1 MTELKTIDLSVGYQK
16 QRIIKNLTLKI
27 PEGQIIGLIGPNGSG
42 KSTLLKALARILL
55 PHEGTV
61 FLDGEAIQTIAT
73 KEVAKKIAMLAQA
86 SDSSIGLTIEEIVS
100 YGRFPYQKGF
110 GQLSKA
116 DYEAIHWA
124 IEATGL
130 EKLAKKTI
138 QTLSGGQKQR
148 VWIAMALA
156 QDTDIVILDE
166 PTTFLDPAHQLE
178 ILQLLQKI
186 NQKHEKTIIMSIHDL
201 NLASRFCDYLYAL
214 KEGEM
219 LTCGTPE
226 QVLTNDCLQQL
237 FEIDACLGTFPDS
250 TKPLVISY
258 ELRGAAYETE

>member
-1 MTELKTIDLSVGYQK
+1 MTELKAIDLSVGYQK
-16 QRIIKNLTLKI
+16 QMIIKNLTLKI
-27 PEGQIIGLIGPNGSG
+27 PQGQIIGLIGPNGSG
-42 KSTLLKALARILL
+42 KSTLLKALARIIL
-55 PHEGTV
+55 PHEGNV
-61 FLDGEAIQTIAT
+61 FLDDQAIQTIET
-73 KEVAKKIAMLAQA
+73 KEVAKKIAMLSQS
-86 SDSSIGLTIEEIVS
+86 SDSSMGLTIEEIIS

-110 GQLSKA
+110 GQLSSA

-130 EKLAKKTI
+130 ENLADKTI
-138 QTLSGGQKQR
+138 KTLSGGQKQR

-186 NQKHEKTIIMSIHDL
+186 NRKYGKTIVMSIHDM

-214 KEGEM
+214 KEGDI

-226 QVLTNDCLQQL
+226 QVLTNEWLQQL
-237 FEIDACLGTFPDS
+237 FDIDACLGTFPDS
-250 TKPLVISY
+250 AKPLIISY
-258 ELRGAAYETE
+258 ELRGTADETK